1 MEYSHMLVQGS
12 GGGPGGDGGEV
23 GVQSVQLPQTVLL
36 SWLALFVAAKQGQR

>member
-1 MEYSHMLVQGS
+1 MLVQGS

-36 SWLALFVAAKQGQR
+36 SWLELGDAAKHGQR